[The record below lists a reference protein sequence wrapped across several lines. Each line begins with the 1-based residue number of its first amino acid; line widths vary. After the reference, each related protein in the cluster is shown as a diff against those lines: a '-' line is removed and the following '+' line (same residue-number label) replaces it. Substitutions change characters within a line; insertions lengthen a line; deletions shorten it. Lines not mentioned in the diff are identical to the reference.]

1 MAAFALYS
9 RKIAT
14 QFALLLPARRHT
26 IALMPAANRLR
37 VPYISAGVS
46 FVCKDKKHLKRL
58 NEHLDLLGPLIA
70 RSQPLGYEHW
80 RIFVQHHTDDI
91 PATFTLGQSP
101 QKNNKP
107 ALWPWR
113 RKHNHKKGGLSL
125 TLPVFPLADFDKFEH
140 FDIICCSDKLASL
153 RPHNFTEKHTS
164 VFFITESSRVARKLQ
179 MLQIFEQLYLPHE
192 EKIRLTA
199 QLLKSPE
206 DATLLINTLLPLK
219 TRSFFYSQTA
229 SYPVYF
235 HPAASPRPGDIVISG
250 GVSAYAFSEL
260 KICQAVGNGG
270 KVYAFE
276 PDPYG
281 VRGAKEFL
289 SQHPDV
295 QNIEIVPLGLWRKT
309 ETVTFVSDLGES
321 SYVKEGSEHC
331 RSAEKHRSI
340 IQKSGAA
347 PNSVNEITINMTTI
361 DDFVQ
366 ERGLSRLD
374 FIKLDIE
381 GSELAALEGARQSFL
396 RFAPR
401 FAICI
406 YHKPEDIWTI
416 PQFIKSLEKDGLRYE
431 LYFGLHSPSPFS
443 EVILYGSPIK
453 S

>member
-1 MAAFALYS
+1 
-9 RKIAT
+9 
-14 QFALLLPARRHT
+14 
-26 IALMPAANRLR
+26 MPGANRFC
-37 VPYISAGVS
+37 VPYISPGVS
-46 FVCKDKKHLKRL
+46 FVCSDKKHLERL
-58 NEHLDLLGPLIA
+58 NKHLDLLGPLIK
-70 RSQPLGYEHW
+70 RSQPLGYDNW

-107 ALWPWR
+107 ALWPWPCR
-113 RKHNHKKGGLSL
+113 HNHKKGGLSL

-140 FDIICCSDKLASL
+140 FDIICCSDKLALL

-164 VFFITESSRVARKLQ
+164 VFFITESSRVARK
-179 MLQIFEQLYLPHE
+179 LQIFEQLYLPHE

-250 GVSAYAFSEL
+250 GVSANAFSEL

-276 PDPYG
+276 PDPDG
-281 VRGAKEFL
+281 VRGAREIFSK
-289 SQHPDV
+289 HPDV
-295 QNIEIVPLGLWRKT
+295 KNIEIVPLGLWRKT
-309 ETVTFVSDLGES
+309 EIVTFVSGLGHS
-321 SYVKEGSEHC
+321 SYVKESAEHC
-331 RSAEKHRSI
+331 RSAEKHQI
-340 IQKSGAA
+340 KSGAA
-347 PNSVNEITINMTTI
+347 KDAASQTQAEITLPMTSI
-361 DDFVQ
+361 DEFVK
-366 ERGLSRLD
+366 ERGLNRLD

-396 RFAPR
+396 TFAPR

-416 PQFIKSLEKDGLRYE
+416 PQFIKDLEKDGLRYE
-431 LYFGLHSPSPFS
+431 LYFGLHSQSPFS
-443 EVILYGSPIK
+443 EMILYGSPIK